1 MVFGKSKGKSSIT
14 NEYHAAEIER
24 LTTEINKL
32 QRELKVCYKISYIL
46 YLKKFKKLV
55 V

>member
-14 NEYHAAEIER
+14 NEYHAAEIDR

-32 QRELKVCYKISYIL
+32 QKELKVCY
-46 YLKKFKKLV
+46 
-55 V
+55 